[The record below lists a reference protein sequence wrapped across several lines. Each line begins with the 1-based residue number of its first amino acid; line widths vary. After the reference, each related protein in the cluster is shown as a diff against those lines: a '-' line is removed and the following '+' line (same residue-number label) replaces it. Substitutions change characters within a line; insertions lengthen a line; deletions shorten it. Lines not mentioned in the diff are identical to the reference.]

1 MNPPPPALL
10 CLLCAAPLTEVVTRE
25 AGHALRACLEC
36 RTLQLAPLPDPAVVR
51 AIYEHDQ
58 AQTSSR
64 QLLAKSKVPYARQ
77 HNQHLLDLLRPH
89 QAGGDLLELGP
100 GGGLFLH
107 QAQAAGYRVAGL
119 EPNPVQRAF
128 IAEQWGI
135 AVSAGPLGEGEADC
149 DALVHCNV
157 LSHLPD
163 PVGAF
168 AAMARRLRPGGVLLF
183 ETGNYG
189 ELSVRF
195 RLLVAQT
202 ERWQLPDHLVFY
214 SERAL
219 RRLLKGAGFEVL
231 AIHRYSRVAEK
242 LAPRWLGRLGLR
254 RLAERWRHLLLYRL
268 GAILPKE
275 RRPQALI
282 VVARRR
288 G

>member
-1 MNPPPPALL
+1 ML
-10 CLLCAAPLTEVVTRE
+10 CLLCRSPLDEVVTRE
-25 AGHALRACLEC
+25 AGHALRSCLAC
-36 RTLQLAPLPDPAVVR
+36 RTLQVAPQPDAAAVR

-64 QLLAKSKVPYARQ
+64 QLLAKSGARHARQ
-77 HNQHLLDLLRPH
+77 HNQLLLDLLRPH

-107 QAQAAGYRVAGL
+107 QAREAGYRVAAV

-128 IAEQWGI
+128 IAAQWGI
-135 AVSAGPLGEGEADC
+135 EVGEGALGDGEADC

-163 PVGAF
+163 PIGAF
-168 AAMARRLRPGGVLLF
+168 AAMSQRLRPGGVLLF

-189 ELSVRF
+189 ELSAPWR
-195 RLLVAQT
+195 RLVVQS
-202 ERWQLPDHLVFY
+202 EGWQLPDHLVFY

-231 AIHRYSRVAEK
+231 AVHRYSRVAEK
-242 LAPRWLGRLGLR
+242 VAPRWLRRLGLR
-254 RLAERWRHLLLYRL
+254 RLAERLRHFLLYRL

-275 RRPQALI
+275 RTPQALI
-282 VVARRR
+282 VVARRP